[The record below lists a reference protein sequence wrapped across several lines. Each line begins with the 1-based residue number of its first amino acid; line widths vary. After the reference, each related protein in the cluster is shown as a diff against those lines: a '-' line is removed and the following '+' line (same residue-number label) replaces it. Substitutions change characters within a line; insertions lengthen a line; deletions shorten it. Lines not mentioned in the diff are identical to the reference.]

1 MILSSREQRIVVGD
15 SDRAVLELLQ
25 IRLDVA
31 GHRAFVARTGPAVL
45 ELVRTAR
52 PALLIL
58 DLNIAELDG
67 YSVLELLN
75 KQREISYPVLVTS
88 KKLSVDNIERAISL
102 GARDVIAKPFSG
114 TDVVERVGRL
124 LRGTMPVREPVF
136 I

>member
-31 GHRAFVARTGPAVL
+31 GHRAFPARTGPAVL
-45 ELVRTAR
+45 ELVRSAR

-58 DLNIAELDG
+58 DLNLAELSG
-67 YSVLELLN
+67 FEVLEMLN
-75 KQREISYPVLVTS
+75 RQRDISYPVLVTG
-88 KKLSVDNIERAISL
+88 KKLSVDDIQKAISL
-102 GARDVIAKPFSG
+102 GARDCIAKPFSG
-114 TDVVERVGRL
+114 ADVVERVGRL
-124 LRGTMPVREPVF
+124 LRGTVPVREPVF